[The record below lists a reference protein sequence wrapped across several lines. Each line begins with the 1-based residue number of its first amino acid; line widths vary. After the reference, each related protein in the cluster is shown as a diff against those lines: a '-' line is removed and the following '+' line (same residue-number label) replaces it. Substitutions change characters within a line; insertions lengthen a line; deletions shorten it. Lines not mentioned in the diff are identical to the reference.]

1 VKSFL
6 GSALK
11 GLVPSGRGAITSRH
25 DGAWLVWEPGSW
37 KAPRAQTLVLG
48 AEAVKDYRSVSQ
60 GTLKGAEAL
69 AIALPP
75 QDRVTVGRAA
85 DADVS
90 INDGTLSSMHLALN
104 SSPDGWSVE
113 ELGSTNGTT
122 IDGKVLTAGA
132 TVALRNGSVLEAGQ
146 VVLTFHTAE
155 GLWTRLSA

>member
-1 VKSFL
+1 
-6 GSALK
+6 
-11 GLVPSGRGAITSRH
+11 
-25 DGAWLVWEPGSW
+25 
-37 KAPRAQTLVLG
+37 
-48 AEAVKDYRSVSQ
+48 
-60 GTLKGAEAL
+60 
-69 AIALPP
+69 
-75 QDRVTVGRAA
+75 VGRAA

>member
-75 QDRVTVGRAA
+75 RTASPWAA
-85 DADVS
+85 PP
-90 INDGTLSSMHLALN
+90 TPT
-104 SSPDGWSVE
+104 SP
-113 ELGSTNGTT
+113 ST
-122 IDGKVLTAGA
+122 TARSPA
-132 TVALRNGSVLEAGQ
+132 CTWR
-146 VVLTFHTAE
+146 
-155 GLWTRLSA
+155 